1 MPNLIKLH
9 IHKNRSYI
17 PILVNVDKI
26 NYIRPDEL
34 SNETIISIDGG
45 RIIVDEPLNKIEK
58 MIHKLNK

>member
-45 RIIVDEPLNKIEK
+45 RIIVDEPLNRIEK